1 MQEAT
6 YSLFIVKTLNYDQIG
21 IKIFSTVLFT
31 DGPLARH
38 SKTNKYKYEF
48 QGNTFK
54 FYSGASN
61 VGASKLGFSRR
72 RVMYAHESLKHLR
85 DVNSFE
91 MLWPIDDDS
100 SLNIYSSVNMFG
112 MYGLMDFYP

>member
-1 MQEAT
+1 VEAIQEAT
-6 YSLFIVKTLNYDQIG
+6 YSLFIVNYDLTG
-21 IKIFSTVLFT
+21 IKTFSTVHFS
-31 DGPLARH
+31 DGALARH
-38 SKTNKYKYEF
+38 SKTDKYKYEF
-48 QGNTFK
+48 QGNTFR
-54 FYSGASN
+54 FYSGARE
-61 VGASKLGFSRR
+61 VGASKLGFSRAGG
-72 RVMYAHESLKHLR
+72 MYAHESLKHLR